1 MPGWSGKSKGGALGY
16 RIFVALIRHTSIGIT
31 YFFIR
36 IVALYYL
43 VFSRKAPMRFYFR
56 EIHGYNRLKSF
67 GSIYRNYCLLGEI
80 LVDKV
85 ALLSGAKTDYTFD
98 FEGEEHL
105 HAMSREGKGGVLVGA
120 HMGNWEIA
128 GQLLE
133 RIKTPVNIVML
144 EAEHERIK
152 AILDEVMVNRSI
164 RVILQKED
172 FSHLFQIDEAFK
184 RNEFVVI
191 HGDRFL
197 PGTNTVTVPF
207 LGREARFPSG
217 PLYLASKKG
226 VPVSFVYTLK
236 EAATHYHF
244 YATPGKL
251 FPYPSKMKT
260 RRVAIRKMVESY
272 VSSLEIMVKKY
283 PLQWF
288 NYYQFWDTD
297 TMEMSA
303 N

>member
-16 RIFVALIRHTSIGIT
+16 RFFVALIRHTSIGIT

-36 IVALYYL
+36 IVAFYYL

-133 RIKTPVNIVML
+133 RIVENL
-144 EAEHERIK
+144 
-152 AILDEVMVNRSI
+152 
-164 RVILQKED
+164 
-172 FSHLFQIDEAFK
+172 
-184 RNEFVVI
+184 
-191 HGDRFL
+191 
-197 PGTNTVTVPF
+197 
-207 LGREARFPSG
+207 
-217 PLYLASKKG
+217 
-226 VPVSFVYTLK
+226 
-236 EAATHYHF
+236 
-244 YATPGKL
+244 
-251 FPYPSKMKT
+251 
-260 RRVAIRKMVESY
+260 RR
-272 VSSLEIMVKKY
+272 
-283 PLQWF
+283 
-288 NYYQFWDTD
+288 
-297 TMEMSA
+297 
-303 N
+303 